1 MDDQPGP
8 QLLVLSARSK
18 QSLDGQIENLQ
29 KYLETTKSSL
39 GDIAYTLGL
48 RREHMPHRAFAFTE
62 ANGKVSSFEKTKFSK
77 APIVFVFTG
86 QGAQWPGMGR
96 ELIEKVGIFQ
106 EIIRMMDRI
115 LQGVTNG
122 PSWFIEGM
130 SALFF
135 KRANLTFKFR

>member
-48 RREHMPHRAFAFTE
+48 RREHMPHRAFALTE
-62 ANGKVSSFEKTKFSK
+62 ADGKILSFEKTKFSR
-77 APIVFVFTG
+77 APIVFIFTG

-96 ELIEKVGIFQ
+96 GLIERVGIFR
-106 EIIRMMDRI
+106 EDIRMMDRV
-115 LQGVTNG
+115 LQGVTDG
-122 PSWFIEGM
+122 PSWSIEGM
-130 SALFF
+130 SALYF
-135 KRANLTFKFR
+135 KRADLTLESR